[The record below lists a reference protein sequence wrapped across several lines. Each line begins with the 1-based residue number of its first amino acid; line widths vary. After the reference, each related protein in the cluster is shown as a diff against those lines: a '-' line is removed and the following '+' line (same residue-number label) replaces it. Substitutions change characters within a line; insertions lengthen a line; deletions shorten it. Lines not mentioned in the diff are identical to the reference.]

1 MLNRQKSSE
10 NVDKLHKAQVA
21 YQRFRTQCFW
31 SYKKNLVLRN
41 NDIPW
46 VAEGL
51 RKNGGKEG
59 FLIAGELC
67 R

>member
-1 MLNRQKSSE
+1 MGLSYFIERKSGFDFWDFQKMAIISGDRNRDQAHP
-10 NVDKLHKAQVA
+10 L
-21 YQRFRTQCFW
+21 
-31 SYKKNLVLRN
+31 
-41 NDIPW
+41 IPW
-46 VAEGL
+46 VTEGL